1 MPVSFFRAEDGSEWS
16 TWEEAENHERRRR
29 LLSEKT
35 QELGGISGLMQHIKK
50 ARANDKRYSRCSFI
64 ERNVDGNDE
73 EALSY
78 IADNLEE
85 IVLLAKFVEPILE
98 ACGPNPPPL
107 KESW

>member
-1 MPVSFFRAEDGSEWS
+1 MPVPIFRAEDGSEWS
-16 TWEEAENHERRRR
+16 SWEEAENHERRRQ
-29 LLSEKT
+29 LLSEKM
-35 QELGGISGLMQHIKK
+35 QDLGGISGLVQHLQKS
-50 ARANDKRYSRCSFI
+50 RGPDKRYARSSFI
-64 ERNVDGNDE
+64 DRNVCGSDE

-85 IVLLAKFVEPILE
+85 VVLLAKWVEPILE